1 MSMSMFRKYFATLA
15 THLAGPDSGPEGSSL
30 GREGRGQTCSHSQR
44 APRSDRTWHRQQH
57 YLTQTTTIPDTNNNI
72 TSHRQQL
79 YLNQTTTFPHTDNN
93 LTSHKDQQKLYLTT
107 NNNIPDSDIYNITLS
122 SQPGGSMQIISV
134 KFYTPFPPQPTGNE
148 LTWCRRQTSGRAER
162 GNTLRERTSPL
173 MGGFIILKLNLGLLS
188 DKMMMEHSQ
197 N

>member
-57 YLTQTTTIPDTNNNI
+57 YLTQTTI
-72 TSHRQQL
+72 L
-79 YLNQTTTFPHTDNN
+79 PHTDNN

-107 NNNIPDSDIYNITLS
+107 NNNIPDTDTYNITLS

>member
-79 YLNQTTTFPHTDNN
+79 YLNQTTTFPHAGNN
-93 LTSHKDQQKLYLTT
+93 ITSHKANKNVTWQQTTTYLTLTHTTLLSPHNQEEACKLY
-107 NNNIPDSDIYNITLS
+107 PSSFTLHFRLS
-122 SQPGGSMQIISV
+122 PLGM
-134 KFYTPFPPQPTGNE
+134 N
-148 LTWCRRQTSGRAER
+148 LR
-162 GNTLRERTSPL
+162 GVGDKHLVVLREETHCESAH
-173 MGGFIILKLNLGLLS
+173 LLWWEAS
-188 DKMMMEHSQ
+188 LYW